1 MRKVSSVLTVLA
13 LAGTMAL
20 AQGNSGNA
28 NGMQHGNKA
37 ERGERAERHPEI
49 RKAMR
54 QLEAAKDSL
63 QHAAHDFGGHREAAI
78 KSIDEALNQ
87 LNQAL
92 AYDKK

>member
-1 MRKVSSVLTVLA
+1 
-13 LAGTMAL
+13 
-20 AQGNSGNA
+20 
-28 NGMQHGNKA
+28 
-37 ERGERAERHPEI
+37 
-49 RKAMR
+49 MR